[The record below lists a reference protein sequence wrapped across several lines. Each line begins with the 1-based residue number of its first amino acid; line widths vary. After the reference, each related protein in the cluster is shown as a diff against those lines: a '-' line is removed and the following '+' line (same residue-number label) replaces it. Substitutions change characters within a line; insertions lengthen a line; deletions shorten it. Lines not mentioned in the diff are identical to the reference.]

1 MGTGSVGTHAFD
13 QDIDGV
19 CPTVGGGI
27 CYQHSRGDSRSHV
40 QGHGVIGL
48 AEARPDVI
56 FTHQSRTTYTLLGGL
71 SDQHQGA
78 LPLIPALGHN
88 PGCAHQAGHVHIVPA
103 GMHHIDL
110 IAVPIDLL
118 RGGGI
123 GQTGL
128 FLHG

>member
-1 MGTGSVGTHAFD
+1 MGTGPVGTHAFD

-19 CPTVGGGI
+19 RTAVGGGI
-27 CYQHSRGDSRSHV
+27 RYQHSRGDSRSHV
-40 QGHGVIGL
+40 QGHGIVGL

-56 FTHQSRTTYTLLGGL
+56 LTHQSRATDALLGGL